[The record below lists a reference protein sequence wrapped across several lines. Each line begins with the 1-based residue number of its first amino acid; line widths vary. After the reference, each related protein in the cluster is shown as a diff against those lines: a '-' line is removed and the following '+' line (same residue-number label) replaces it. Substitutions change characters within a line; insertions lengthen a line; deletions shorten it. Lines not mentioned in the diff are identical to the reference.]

1 MIRKL
6 TRATQPTAPT
16 QARFGVFRAVVIG
29 GSLALLALL
38 ALGGIIWWQ
47 TPTPLEAPVSPL
59 TRFRFFVPELLSPN
73 QKDEKIV
80 YGFLPYW
87 NLATASINPALTHLS
102 YFGLTVNGAGSLT
115 QTDDEGNIAYSR
127 LDSDQFLDLLDQA
140 KLQNTR
146 ADIVIKSFAA
156 DDVAALLR
164 SPKAQANFF
173 QQLDA
178 LLLAYPFSG
187 VNLDF
192 EIQEGSQALQTS
204 FTEFVAAVDTHLAE
218 TNPDAI
224 LSIDVYASAGS
235 GENIWD
241 LAALSPHTD
250 YFVVMAYD
258 FHRRNSPQAGPV
270 APLLGA
276 ESWSND
282 INTHLKEILAQVPG
296 SQIILGIPFYGYE
309 WQTTSEQS
317 SALTFPDTGATATYK
332 RVQEVLSHAQEYK
345 VKEHWNSN
353 ALSPYLTYQK
363 DGKQYVLYFDNPRSI
378 SYKLDYV
385 NQLGLAGVAIWALG
399 YEGDTTELWE
409 VIANKSH
416 PNK

>member
-6 TRATQPTAPT
+6 TRATQTASPSET
-16 QARFGVFRAVVIG
+16 RFGVFRAVAIG
-29 GSLALLALL
+29 GSLALISLL
-38 ALGGIIWWQ
+38 LLGGYIWWK

-59 TRFRFFVPELLSPN
+59 TRFRFFVPELLSLN

-87 NLATASINPALTHLS
+87 NLATASINPALTHVS

-115 QTDDEGNIAYSR
+115 NTDDEGDVAYSR

-140 KLQNTR
+140 KKQNSS
-146 ADIVIKSFAA
+146 ADIVIKSFNA
-156 DDVAALLR
+156 DDMAALLR
-164 SPKAQANFF
+164 SPKAQSNFF
-173 QQLDA
+173 QQLDS
-178 LLLAYPFSG
+178 LLLSYPFTG

-192 EIQEGSQALQTS
+192 EIQEGSYALQKP
-204 FTEFVAAVDTHLAE
+204 FTEFVAALDKHLAE

-276 ESWSND
+276 EQWSTD
-282 INTHLKEILAQVPG
+282 INTHLKEIVTKVPG
-296 SQIILGIPFYGYE
+296 SQVILGIPFYGYE

-332 RVQEVLSHAQEYK
+332 RVQELLSDPEKYK
-345 VKEHWNSN
+345 VKENWNSN